1 MVLFLRSYTE
11 PSRPN
16 NTPEDTPSTP
26 PGGGTRTVL
35 GESPSAV
42 KPCLEG
48 PIREQKE
55 NALESA
61 CDRMLAYPFFMS
73 SASQPPSFP
82 DGSLDSALRPGIW
95 DEYVGQGHVKANV
108 RVALDAAKKR
118 GDMPEHILFY
128 GPPGVGKTTLAHLVA
143 ATLDAPLKT
152 TSGVAIE
159 RAGDLAAILTN
170 LEPGSVLF
178 IDEIHRLG
186 TKIEELLYP
195 ALESG
200 ALDIVL
206 GKGPSARTVE
216 LALPRFTL
224 VGATTRVAQ
233 ISGPLRSRFGGGTY
247 QLDFYSDEDVRSI
260 VARSARVLGLEVQPN
275 VVRMIASRSRATP
288 RVANALLKR
297 VRDYAEVNDRAIDEE
312 ACDKACELFGI
323 DPLGLTKDDRRYLE
337 TLETGFR
344 GGPTGI
350 RALASALHE
359 DPDTV
364 ENVYEPYLLRL
375 GFIERSPRG
384 RIITEKGR
392 NYIKS

>member
-1 MVLFLRSYTE
+1 MS
-11 PSRPN
+11 
-16 NTPEDTPSTP
+16 TPSP
-26 PGGGTRTVL
+26 ASSK
-35 GESPSAV
+35 SPF
-42 KPCLEG
+42 
-48 PIREQKE
+48 E
-55 NALESA
+55 NGDL
-61 CDRMLAYPFFMS
+61 
-73 SASQPPSFP
+73 
-82 DGSLDSALRPGIW
+82 LDAALRPSMW

-108 RVALDAAKKR
+108 RVGLEAAKKR
-118 GDMPEHILFY
+118 GGMPEHILFY
-128 GPPGVGKTTLAHLVA
+128 GPPGVGKTTLAHLIA
-143 ATLDAPLKT
+143 KTLEVPLKT

-170 LEPGSVLF
+170 LDQNSVLF

-200 ALDIVL
+200 SLDIVL

-224 VGATTRVAQ
+224 VGATTRMAQ

-247 QLDFYSDEDVRSI
+247 QLDFYSDEDMRAI
-260 VARSARVLGLEVQPN
+260 IARSAELLGLSVPKEV
-275 VVRMIASRSRATP
+275 VTMLASRSRATP

-297 VRDYAEVNDRAIDEE
+297 VRDYAEVNDTAITPEV
-312 ACDKACELFGI
+312 CDAACELFGI
-323 DPLGLTKDDRRYLE
+323 DTLGLTKDDRRYLE
-337 TLETGFR
+337 VLEDSFR
-344 GGPTGI
+344 GGPAGV

-384 RIITEKGR
+384 RILTEKGR
-392 NYIKS
+392 LYIRK